1 MKNRVGMGLVLLASF
16 GLNSCS
22 SHQNQTQGY
31 IEGDLTYMASSQAGR
46 LIYLQVARG
55 QTVHAGQVLF
65 TIEPEPRNFALKNS
79 QDSLAQAKATL
90 ADLVAPLNRSTQQGS
105 IQAQI
110 QSAEADVA
118 YTQLQLKRNALL
130 VQLDAV
136 QQQALD
142 EASDQAADAMGNLKN
157 LENQLATG
165 NLSARENQIKSA
177 EASVEIAQSSLD
189 QAAWMLGQTI
199 VRAPEDGFVFD
210 NLYWPGEEVPA
221 VTPVITLLS
230 PDHIKV
236 IFYIPEPWLASLTM
250 GENINFTADGLNQI
264 GHAKISYIS
273 PSAEYTPPVIY
284 SRDRQD
290 QLVYR
295 IEANFSEPK
304 DALVWHPGQPV
315 TVTIPEAVPEA
326 VKKDIKTGTVQS

>member
-1 MKNRVGMGLVLLASF
+1 MAGFSRIIQTYKTDPIAAKAMVHLAYC
-16 GLNSCS
+16 LEK
-22 SHQNQTQGY
+22 QNQLENASIVCNAALQ
-31 IEGDLTYMASSQAGR
+31 EKLDDLH
-46 LIYLQVARG
+46 QVDC
-55 QTVHAGQVLF
+55 QFICLK
-65 TIEPEPRNFALKNS
+65 FAKSKGN
-79 QDSLAQAKATL
+79 
-90 ADLVAPLNRSTQQGS
+90 
-105 IQAQI
+105 
-110 QSAEADVA
+110 EADVA
-118 YTQLQLKRNALL
+118 RIVKSLKSIPLTAE
-130 VQLDAV
+130 